1 MAGVGKS
8 LRAAV
13 VAAVMAVA
21 MAAPASANAQS
32 GSPLDGDGMWVWYV
46 SQSGGSASAIAQ
58 QAKTYGLEHVLVK
71 AGDGACPWSQ
81 FTPELVSTLHANG
94 IRVCAWQFVYG
105 RNPTGEA
112 DVGAAAAAKGADCLV
127 IDAESHYEGR
137 YSAADK
143 YIRRLRSSVGAS
155 YPLALA
161 GFPYVDFHP
170 SFPYSVFLG
179 RGAAQYNVPQMYWK
193 TIGTSVRTVYEHT
206 YRFNRAYKRRI
217 FPLGQTYAGPSVSD
231 ITSFRSYALSHNATG
246 VSWWSWQE
254 TSTSEWQA
262 LSQPIAAVSGYS
274 APDAY
279 PKLHRGSRGD
289 LVVFAQELLRAGGPK
304 VKVTGVFS
312 KKMKRAVR
320 RFQRRAGVRPNAK
333 IGIATWK
340 KLLSREPAS
349 VRWSLRKKKKSKKAS
364 AASGES
370 GPRSASLP
378 ALGYEIPP
386 TSGSG

>member
-1 MAGVGKS
+1 MA
-8 LRAAV
+8 AAI
-13 VAAVMAVA
+13 
-21 MAAPASANAQS
+21 APASANAQS
-32 GSPLDGDGMWVWYV
+32 GGSPLDGDGMWVWYV
-46 SQSGGSASAIAQ
+46 SQSGGSASAIAS
-58 QAKTYGLEHVLVK
+58 QAKTYGIEHVLVK
-71 AGDGACPWSQ
+71 AGDGASQWSQ

-105 RNPTGEA
+105 SNPIGEA

-143 YIRRLRSSVGAS
+143 YIRRLRASVGTS

-193 TIGTSVRTVYEHT
+193 TIGTSVRGVYEHT
-206 YRFNRAYKRRI
+206 YRYNRAYKRPI
-217 FPLGQTYAGPSVSD
+217 FPLGQTYADPPLSD
-231 ITSFRSYALSHNATG
+231 VTSFRSYALSHGASG

-254 TSTSEWQA
+254 TSTAEWDA
-262 LSQPIAAVSGYS
+262 LSAPIAAVSGYT
-274 APDAY
+274 APGGY

-304 VKVTGVFS
+304 VKVTGIFNRKT
-312 KKMKRAVR
+312 KKAVR
-320 RFQRRAGVRPNAK
+320 KFQRRAGLRPSAK
-333 IGIATWK
+333 IGFATWK
-340 KLLSREPAS
+340 KLLAREPAS
-349 VRWSLRKKKKSKKAS
+349 IRWSLRKKKKGKKAIV
-364 AASGES
+364 AGAG
-370 GPRSASLP
+370 GGAPRSASLP
-378 ALGYEIPP
+378 AVRYEIP
-386 TSGSG
+386 TRGAG